1 MTEQKESRTYKKII
15 HLPLG
20 DNFYKLEW
28 DGYQYAITAN
38 NSDRRIPKY
47 PTTLTGAMRVIFKE
61 EMVNEKDPE
70 PVSLMEYA
78 KHIDDMIRNLSSE
91 NFDLLEKE
99 MKSSDP
105 ISEET
110 RAKIKA
116 TKAAK
121 KELENNPPVEEE
133 DDEEDDI

>member
-1 MTEQKESRTYKKII
+1 MTEQTESRTYKKII

-28 DGYQYAITAN
+28 DGYQYAITVN
-38 NSDRRIPKY
+38 DSDRRIHKY

-78 KHIDDMIRNLSSE
+78 KQVDDMVRNLSSE
-91 NFDLLEKE
+91 NFELLEEE
-99 MKSSDP
+99 MKISKP
-105 ISEET
+105 MSEET
-110 RAKIKA
+110 KAKIKA
-116 TKAAK
+116 AKAAK